1 MFIPFTLIMVLTTC
15 RRLWLLSLSGR
26 VPMRH
31 LVYRVQPLPQSML
44 PLVWDFGQLNTCV
57 EELYIH
63 QMVRRF
69 VSEYSSADCNSFFW
83 FVFLGN
89 TQIMLCPS
97 YVAVLY
103 VLGAR
108 RKAEWLGWS
117 WSQRFVWDF
126 DQVSGIHE
134 SKTGTCCL
142 YPATYADV
150 MILCSWQ
157 VMSYMMPTHSCC
169 MLILMYYVI
178 FMLTLFK
185 L

>member
-83 FVFLGN
+83 FVFFPPSTDLLLVRQYTN
-89 TQIMLCPS
+89 HVMPQLCCSLICFRCTKESWVTWMIMKSTFCVRFWSSVRNSWEQDRYLLLMSCYLC
-97 YVAVLY
+97 
-103 VLGAR
+103 R
-108 RKAEWLGWS
+108 CN
-117 WSQRFVWDF
+117 D
-126 DQVSGIHE
+126 
-134 SKTGTCCL
+134 
-142 YPATYADV
+142 
-150 MILCSWQ
+150 
-157 VMSYMMPTHSCC
+157 
-169 MLILMYYVI
+169 
-178 FMLTLFK
+178 FMLMAGDVLHDAYS
-185 L
+185 